1 MYIEVIKA
9 GGRGA
14 FFSGSAF
21 VLKTYKDSLVLNLVK
36 NMFDEILAPS
46 YAQDAT
52 SLLGA
57 SVEENETR
65 V

>member
-21 VLKTYKDSLVLNLVK
+21 VLKNYKDSLVLNLVK
-36 NMFDEILAPS
+36 NMFDEILA
-46 YAQDAT
+46 
-52 SLLGA
+52 GF
-57 SVEENETR
+57 V
-65 V
+65 